1 MKKPFLLGAVVFCG
15 AIALQAGNKPQS
27 GTIISENSVACGSTM
42 EKGKK
47 NKQTSVEVLCQ
58 EYVVRTSGTDYRIRQ
73 AKPSDKALIPINTP
87 IEFTLDKDKI
97 KFKANG
103 KSYEYLVV
111 SEVAAATTADVSK
124 P

>member
-1 MKKPFLLGAVVFCG
+1 MKKPFLLGAVVFSA
-15 AIALQAGNKPQS
+15 AILLHAGNKPQF
-27 GTIISENSVACGSTM
+27 GTIISENSVACGSTL

-47 NKQTSVEVLCQ
+47 NKQTSIEVLCQ
-58 EYVVRTSGTDYRIRQ
+58 EYVVRTAGTDYHIRQ
-73 AKPSDKALIPINTP
+73 VKPSDKALIPINTA

-111 SEVAAATTADVSK
+111 SEAAAATSADASK

>member
-1 MKKPFLLGAVVFCG
+1 MKKTFLLGAVVFCG
-15 AIALQAGNKPQS
+15 AIPLQAGNKPQN
-27 GTIISENSVACGSTM
+27 GTIISENSVACGSTV

-58 EYVVRTSGTDYRIRQ
+58 EYVVRTGGTDYRIRQ
-73 AKPSDKALIPINTP
+73 AKPADKALIPINTP

-111 SEVAAATTADVSK
+111 SEAAAATTADASK

>member
-1 MKKPFLLGAVVFCG
+1 MKKPFLLGVLVFSG
-15 AIALQAGNKPQS
+15 AMLLQAGNKPQS
-27 GTIISENSVACGSTM
+27 GTIISENSVACGSTL

-47 NKQTSVEVLCQ
+47 NKQISIEVLCQ
-58 EYVVRTSGTDYRIRQ
+58 EYVVRTAGTDYRIRQ
-73 AKPSDKALIPINTP
+73 EKPSDKALIPINTP

-97 KFKANG
+97 RFKANG

-111 SEVAAATTADVSK
+111 SEAAASADATR